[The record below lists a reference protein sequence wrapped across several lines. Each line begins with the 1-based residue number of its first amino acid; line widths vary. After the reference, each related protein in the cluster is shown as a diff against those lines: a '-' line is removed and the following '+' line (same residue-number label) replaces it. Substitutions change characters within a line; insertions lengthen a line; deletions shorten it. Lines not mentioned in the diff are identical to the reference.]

1 MTLPRHLT
9 HDRRP
14 GVLPGRRFALVGAVA
29 LAACL
34 AFPASGLADD
44 FPVIDATVFAAGASP
59 QEQQVTFEYL
69 SGCQT
74 APQAVYVEHG
84 ADGTVFSDQVGGSNS
99 WDLRTALTCG
109 PTPVLP
115 SLQFGDITVFNTNG
129 AAEVQ
134 PGSALAPGDFSGSGG
149 FPPGELPVVTV
160 PNSTQIRY
168 DRPYRGGDDADAA
181 DGVGP
186 SDQPISIDVFTGAQL
201 NATVTASATQIA
213 PGQTVTF
220 DATVDPASPGLSYQW
235 SFGDGQ
241 TATGQD
247 PEHTFTSDGRFP
259 VTVLATD
266 GQGGGGGG
274 GTTVTV
280 GTPPPATTTGPTT
293 GAFTTPTT
301 APTTATTPGTPTHH
315 PRRHHPAGPGTH
327 TTTSPGPTTTAT
339 TPPRRQT
346 TSTTSTT
353 ATTTTHTTPAT
364 TSSTSTSAGSP
375 PTPGVSPGPG
385 APAATT
391 PAAATPPSATSTARP
406 PTAPTPSTPAPTQ
419 TAASPSPGHH
429 SQMPL
434 VTGRLIASLDPV
446 PARSS
451 PLTHPI
457 AEGGGAVV
465 VAAAVPH
472 SSSSPLTLIASL
484 CGVALLLGLGAMRE
498 RRGGLDWRSLRPPWS
513 RSR

>member
-34 AFPASGLADD
+34 ALPAAGLADD

-59 QEQQVTFEYL
+59 HEQQVTFGYL

-74 APQAVYVEHG
+74 AAQAVYVEHG
-84 ADGTVFSDQVGGSNS
+84 ADGTVFNDQVGGSNS

-109 PTPVLP
+109 PAPVLP
-115 SLQFGDITVFNTNG
+115 SLQFGDITVFNTND

-134 PGSALAPGDFSGSGG
+134 PGSALTPGDFSGSGG

-186 SDQPISIDVFTGAQL
+186 SDQPISIDVFTGARL

-301 APTTATTPGTPTHH
+301 PTTATTPGTPTRH

-346 TSTTSTT
+346 TSTTT
-353 ATTTTHTTPAT
+353 TTTTHTTPAT
-364 TSSTSTSAGSP
+364 TSSTSTSAGSS
-375 PTPGVSPGPG
+375 PTPAVPLP
-385 APAATT
+385 APTT
-391 PAAATPPSATSTARP
+391 PAVTTPPPATSTAS
-406 PTAPTPSTPAPTQ
+406 APTTPAPSTPAPTQ
-419 TAASPSPGHH
+419 TSASPPPARHPR
-429 SQMPL
+429 QPL
-434 VTGRLIASLDPV
+434 VSGRLIASLNPV
-446 PARSS
+446 PAGSS

-457 AEGGGAVV
+457 AEGAGAVAV
-465 VAAAVPH
+465 AAVPH
-472 SSSSPLTLIASL
+472 SSSSPLALIASL

-498 RRGGLDWRSLRPPWS
+498 RRGGPDWRSLRPPWS